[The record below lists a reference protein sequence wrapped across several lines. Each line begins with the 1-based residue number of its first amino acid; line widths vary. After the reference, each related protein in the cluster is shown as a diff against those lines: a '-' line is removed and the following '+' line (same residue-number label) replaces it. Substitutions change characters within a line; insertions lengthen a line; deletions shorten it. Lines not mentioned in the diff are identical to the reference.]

1 MCLPCGVQDCIGTY
15 VGLADNTMYTY
26 FCRVYIAQILAIN
39 DFRVLYSQT
48 VMFFFSILQEPDLNF
63 HRYKLSRMPTFAT
76 ARSKLCLVYSREFK
90 VFFSDSYCMPFLFLN
105 SIFSVQIASSNS

>member
-48 VMFFFSILQEPDLNF
+48 ALFFFIVQEHDLKF
-63 HRYKLSRMPTFAT
+63 YRYKLSRMAFNPRILRT
-76 ARSKLCLVYSREFK
+76 
-90 VFFSDSYCMPFLFLN
+90 
-105 SIFSVQIASSNS
+105 